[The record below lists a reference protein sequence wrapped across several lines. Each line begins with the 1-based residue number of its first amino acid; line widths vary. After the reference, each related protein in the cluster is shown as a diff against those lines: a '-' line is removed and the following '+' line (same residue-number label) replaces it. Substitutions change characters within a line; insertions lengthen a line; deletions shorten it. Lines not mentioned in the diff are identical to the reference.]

1 MASVAPNKSLIDRD
15 RLIKKLTPEQL
26 KQLIQQNP
34 QSTEATLALARLNEL
49 KEFSERGRGM
59 QGEAPS
65 MRDQLLTYNHG
76 IGNTPMRPPSNMAM
90 AAQGGLIGF
99 QDKGLV
105 EDPDFFSYDNL
116 MPDRFKDGVEFDDF
130 TGYGSDA
137 LQYARENPGKTAA
150 GIAGAALTLP
160 ALGASGTAAGIYGLG
175 RAGLYG
181 LGRLGK
187 PLLKYADKQLRNF
200 GQKGFKGNIPKRSDF
215 KSQKEFDE
223 ALKEFNRLRP
233 DFARKSDIPTGFK
246 PKSPGRPPKVDPK
259 PNATDAM
266 YFKPL
271 KGGKTGPPRFDRAR
285 YEKALKKWNKNA
297 PKQKANLRKY
307 NEKVQ
312 QAKEADRK
320 QLEQIYRRKG
330 LERVAKGV
338 SVPAIGYGGY
348 KLLQEDADTRTR
360 RKLAEDDPDGIS
372 SVQASRLLGLT
383 GNQGRGS
390 GAITDTDPTAGM
402 SMEPKKR
409 SFLSDAL
416 IRGGLQY
423 ASDPNANIGSAALAG
438 VDYATKR
445 RDQMTD
451 REKLAFDRETK
462 LGVARLGLLKAQQL
476 DPTDRLRIQ
485 GLVNDYRSDM
495 TSPNYGLNSDLT
507 RFNEMY
513 EEPLD
518 KLEGLNRLLSELGQ
532 SPITEGQL
540 TEISGGA
547 GVDAAL
553 NKLVSDAFVARH
565 TRDLVSGAAGR
576 AGI

>member
-99 QDKGLV
+99 QDRGLV

-137 LQYARENPGKTAA
+137 LQYARENPGTTALTAA
-150 GIAGAALTLP
+150 GLLTLP
-160 ALGASGTAAGIYGLG
+160 FSGTAAGIYGLG

-181 LGRLGK
+181 LGRFGK
-187 PLLKYADKQLRNF
+187 PLLKYADKKIQNL
-200 GQKGFKGNIPKRSDF
+200 GQRAFRGNIPKRSDF
-215 KSQKEFDE
+215 KTKKEFDE
-223 ALKEFNRLRP
+223 ALKKFNRFRP
-233 DFARKSDIPTGFK
+233 DFAKKPDIPTGFK
-246 PKSPGRPPKVDPK
+246 PTSPGRPPRVDPK
-259 PNATDAM
+259 PSAKDPKF
-266 YFKPL
+266 FKL
-271 KGGKTGPPRFDRAR
+271 KQGETGPPKFDKTAFD
-285 YEKALKKWNKNA
+285 KATKKWNKNA
-297 PKQKANLRKY
+297 PKQQANLKKY
-307 NEKVQ
+307 NERVQ

-320 QLEQIYRRKG
+320 QLEQIYRGKG

-338 SVPAIGYGGY
+338 SVPAIGYGGN

-360 RKLAEDDPDGIS
+360 RKLEGDDPDGIS

-462 LGVARLGLLKAQQL
+462 LGVAKLGLLKAQQL

-485 GLVNDYRSDM
+485 GLVNDYRTDM

-518 KLEGLNRLLSELGQ
+518 KLEGLNRLLFEIGQ

-540 TEISGGA
+540 TEMSGGA

>member
-76 IGNTPMRPPSNMAM
+76 IGNTPMQPPSNMAM

-99 QDKGLV
+99 QDRGLV

-137 LQYARENPGKTAA
+137 LQYARENPGTTALTAA
-150 GIAGAALTLP
+150 GLLTLP
-160 ALGASGTAAGIYGLG
+160 FSGTAAGIYGLG

-181 LGRLGK
+181 LGRFGK
-187 PLLKYADKQLRNF
+187 PLLKYADKKLQNF
-200 GQKGFKGNIPKRSDF
+200 GQRAFRGNIPKRSDF
-215 KSQKEFDE
+215 KTKKEFDE
-223 ALKEFNRLRP
+223 ALKKFNRFRP
-233 DFARKSDIPTGFK
+233 DFAKKPDIPTGFK
-246 PKSPGRPPKVDPK
+246 PKSPGRPPRVDPK
-259 PNATDAM
+259 PSAKDPKF
-266 YFKPL
+266 FKL
-271 KGGKTGPPRFDRAR
+271 KQGETGPPKFDKTA

-297 PKQKANLRKY
+297 PKQQANLKKY
-307 NEKVQ
+307 NESVQ
-312 QAKEADRK
+312 QTKEANRK
-320 QLEQIYRRKG
+320 QLEQIYRGKG

-338 SVPAIGYGGY
+338 SVPALTYGGY
-348 KLLQEDADTRTR
+348 KLLQEDADTRK
-360 RKLAEDDPDGIS
+360 RKGLTEETELTKNEARLA
-372 SVQASRLLGLT
+372 GLT

-390 GAITDTDPTAGM
+390 GAIKDPNAGM

-451 REKLAFDRETK
+451 REKLEFDRKTRVD
-462 LGVARLGLLKAQQL
+462 VANIGLRKAMQL

-485 GLVNDYRSDM
+485 GLVNDYRADM

-513 EEPLD
+513 KEPLD
-518 KLEGLNRLLSELGQ
+518 KLEGLNRLLFEIGQ

-553 NKLVSDAFVARH
+553 NKLVSDAFVAIH
-565 TRDLVSGAAGR
+565 TRDLVSGAVGS

>member
-1 MASVAPNKSLIDRD
+1 
-15 RLIKKLTPEQL
+15 
-26 KQLIQQNP
+26 
-34 QSTEATLALARLNEL
+34 
-49 KEFSERGRGM
+49 
-59 QGEAPS
+59 
-65 MRDQLLTYNHG
+65 
-76 IGNTPMRPPSNMAM
+76 
-90 AAQGGLIGF
+90 
-99 QDKGLV
+99 
-105 EDPDFFSYDNL
+105 
-116 MPDRFKDGVEFDDF
+116 
-130 TGYGSDA
+130 
-137 LQYARENPGKTAA
+137 
-150 GIAGAALTLP
+150 
-160 ALGASGTAAGIYGLG
+160 
-175 RAGLYG
+175 
-181 LGRLGK
+181 
-187 PLLKYADKQLRNF
+187 
-200 GQKGFKGNIPKRSDF
+200 
-215 KSQKEFDE
+215 
-223 ALKEFNRLRP
+223 
-233 DFARKSDIPTGFK
+233 
-246 PKSPGRPPKVDPK
+246 
-259 PNATDAM
+259 M